1 MSFAGN
7 VLWFV
12 CGGFVW
18 GTLYLLMGLLACCTV
33 VGIPFGIAIFRFAG
47 FIYFPFGREL
57 VEAEDVGEE
66 PLPGTEIAAFLWV
79 MLVGTFSAVGFA
91 LCAVGA
97 FCCVVTIPFGMAY
110 FRLSAAVFNPLGKRA
125 VPKAL
130 AEAIR
135 ARKAN
140 AVLDAMEAGKGVA
153 RIRWGMKPHIVV
165 ATILSV
171 LVSPLLTALSVRALV
186 SSAGKETSHAM
197 EEVQRGRTAS
207 GRGGERHRP
216 SGSLLEASPER
227 LEHVRTTIEAA
238 LVKLDASL
246 KVVSLKVK
254 GASTKESNLYF
265 VDITYNTPLYAVGTP
280 FTKWHDKARGLT
292 FPVRG
297 GAWREV
303 TLVAEAGT
311 PVPSTLLWIS
321 SGHWR
326 LQAEASPETAFAPY
340 LLKRYADAA
349 LVLQGSEADKAL
361 RKALGRALDIQAQAE
376 ADRTDRRGDPMA
388 AARLKQAEATLKFAS
403 ATFGTFFRAHAG
415 RWIEQIPET
424 LFETLGTLPK
434 ASATKAQAT
443 VDTNQLIKEANRRL
457 VIAGHTAK
465 LTAAEV
471 VEHVETEQANVYRL
485 RVKFDQPTYTLGER
499 NSSWGNQN
507 NRAVRLSGLP
517 TWRLVTLRHPSG
529 DTIEINLRMAKPNTR
544 KPDAITLDERGIP
557 GLAFPDDIRA
567 RGQTDLLPLVGSSAQ
582 KSWENMLEHALTLS
596 QAIYEDAKLR
606 RNDHAAKTR
615 YETNRKALA
624 TFQKALKSYA
634 KEQVGKVAE
643 VFPELPSPPKTC
655 R

>member
-57 VEAEDVGEE
+57 VEAEDVGEK

-153 RIRWGMKPHIVV
+153 RMRWGMKPHIVV

-171 LVSPLLTALSVRALV
+171 LVSPLLTALPVRALV

-265 VDITYNTPLYAVGTP
+265 VDVTYNAPLYAVGDA
-280 FTKWHDKARGLT
+280 FTKWRDTARGLT
-292 FPVRG
+292 FSVRG

-303 TLVAEAGT
+303 TLVAEAGK
-311 PVPSTLLWIS
+311 PVPSTLLWVS

-326 LQAEASPETAFAPY
+326 LRAEASPETAFASY
-340 LLKRYADAA
+340 LSKRYADAA

-361 RKALGRALDIQAQAE
+361 REALGRALDIQAQAE
-376 ADRTDRRGDPMA
+376 ADRANRRGDPLA
-388 AARLKQAEATLKFAS
+388 AARLKRAEAALKSAS
-403 ATFGTFFRAHAG
+403 AAFGAFFRAHAG
-415 RWIEQIPET
+415 RWVERIPET
-424 LFETLGTLPK
+424 LRETLGTLPEE
-434 ASATKAQAT
+434 ATTKARAT
-443 VDTNQLIKEANRRL
+443 VDASMLTKEANRRL
-457 VIAGHTAK
+457 AIAGRTAK

-471 VEHVETEQANVYRL
+471 VEHVGAERADVYRL
-485 RVKFDQPTYTLGER
+485 RVKFDQPVYALGDR
-499 NSSWGNQN
+499 GTSWGGQA

-517 TWRLVTLRHPSG
+517 AWRLVTLRHPAGESF
-529 DTIEINLRMAKPNTR
+529 EIDLRMAKPGTR
-544 KPDAITLDERGIP
+544 KPDGITLDERGAP

-567 RGQTDLLPLVGSSAQ
+567 KGRNDLLPLVGSPAQ
-582 KSWENMLEHALTLS
+582 KAWEGMLEHALALS
-596 QAIYEDAKLR
+596 QAIYEDAKSR
-606 RNDHAAKTR
+606 RSDRAAKTR
-615 YETNRKALA
+615 HDAN
-624 TFQKALKSYA
+624 QKALSAFLKSLKAYA
-634 KEQVGKVAE
+634 RGRVGEVAE
-643 VFPELPSPPKTC
+643 AFPGLPSPPEP
-655 R
+655 RR